1 MVKRALRNRYVII
14 FVIFI
19 VWLTFFDENNLFQQ
33 ADMSKDI
40 RDMEKERDYYIS
52 EIRTL
57 QKQKEQL
64 TSDMDQLE
72 KYAREKYLMKKPD
85 EVLFIIED
93 E

>member
-72 KYAREKYLMKKPD
+72 KYAREKYLMKNPD

>member
-1 MVKRALRNRYVII
+1 MIKRALRNRYV
-14 FVIFI
+14 VIFTI
-19 VWLTFFDENNLFQQ
+19 FFIWLTFFDENNLFHQ
-33 ADMSKDI
+33 ADMNREIS
-40 RDMEKERDYYIS
+40 DMETEKAYYIS

-57 QKQKEQL
+57 TKQKELL

-93 E
+93 